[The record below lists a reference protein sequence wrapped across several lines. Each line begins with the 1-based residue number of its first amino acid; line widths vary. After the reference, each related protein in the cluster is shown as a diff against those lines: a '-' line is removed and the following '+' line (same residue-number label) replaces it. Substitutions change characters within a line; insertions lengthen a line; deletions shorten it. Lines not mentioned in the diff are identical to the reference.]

1 MAYTNTIT
9 DIPQVS
15 RDANPESHPGSSLPG
30 RGPSESG
37 EGQCTLTISNHR
49 TTNNRDTNPK
59 HKLKNQGLNM
69 NIATWNVR
77 TLLDS
82 QRKESITIPRKTA
95 VVAREMKRLGVDI
108 AGLQASEDLK
118 KRKLGIPTSG
128 QVQKNRVAEMI
139 TA

>member
-1 MAYTNTIT
+1 
-9 DIPQVS
+9 
-15 RDANPESHPGSSLPG
+15 
-30 RGPSESG
+30 
-37 EGQCTLTISNHR
+37 
-49 TTNNRDTNPK
+49 
-59 HKLKNQGLNM
+59 M